1 MAGLKVA
8 IVASRFNLEITERLM
23 AGAEEAL
30 RGVADV
36 TVYQVAGAFDIPLVA
51 KEAAMCGRFDAVVA
65 LGCVIRGE
73 TAHFDYVSHVA
84 STGINRAAMES
95 GRPVTFGVLTVDT
108 DEQAL
113 ARSEPGKENFGYH
126 AAVAAV
132 EMVSVLRKIKV
143 DHVH

>member
-1 MAGLKVA
+1 MAELQVA
-8 IVASRFNLEITERLM
+8 VVVSRFNPEVTERLL

-73 TAHFDYVSHVA
+73 TSHFDYVSHVA

-95 GRPVTFGVLTVDT
+95 GKPVTFGVLTVDT
-108 DEQAL
+108 DEQAM
-113 ARSEPGKENFGYH
+113 ARSQPGKENFGYH
-126 AAVAAV
+126 AAAAAI
-132 EMVSVLRKIKV
+132 EMVGVLKKIKV
-143 DHVH
+143 GHVH